1 MTKLLFETPGWK
13 VPTENINKQNKN
25 SKRKKKEKTQTQ
37 TQNQELE
44 QPSTKRTKTD
54 IPSKQSPS
62 ESKPSQASTSNPTNE
77 LAKGLLNSNLNGSR
91 FRILNETLYTTTGPE
106 ALQLFQ
112 SNSASQ
118 DEDQTAED
126 EDNPNFSIYHLGF
139 RSQTKHWPQNPVN
152 LIAQQLQQD
161 YHNPSGN
168 QSILIADLGCG
179 EAPLAKLL
187 SKSESTSTSDSK
199 RKKSSSVE
207 EDSVKFK
214 VFSYDLK
221 ADNEGWITVAEC
233 SSLVPLPGS
242 LDDRIQNGLMDV
254 VVCCLSLMSTN
265 WVGII
270 LEARRIL
277 KSNGEL
283 RIAEVTSRFIDV
295 DLFISFIKS
304 IGFSNPTKD
313 QSNTHFILFK
323 FKKLPL
329 IKNQNH
335 PSAANVN
342 LMDPKSKLELIQ
354 TGQNYSNLVFI
365 NEDKTKPQF

>member
-1 MTKLLFETPGWK
+1 MESTNRK
-13 VPTENINKQNKN
+13 INKQNKN

-37 TQNQELE
+37 NLELE

-54 IPSKQSPS
+54 IHSKQSPS

-106 ALQLFQ
+106 ALNYFNQILL
-112 SNSASQ
+112 
-118 DEDQTAED
+118 
-126 EDNPNFSIYHLGF
+126 PK
-139 RSQTKHWPQNPVN
+139 TKTSSRRRRRQPKFLN
-152 LIAQQLQQD
+152 LSSRI
-161 YHNPSGN
+161 SN

-187 SKSESTSTSDSK
+187 CKSESTSTSDSQK
-199 RKKSSSVE
+199 KKSSSVE

-277 KSNGEL
+277 RSNGEL

-354 TGQNYSNLVFI
+354 TGQNLL
-365 NEDKTKPQF
+365 KPCIYKRR